1 MFCLTWSFTSSVH
14 SQVHK
19 QWHCRHQ
26 GACLH
31 QENRAGSFTVGCWT
45 ALEPVYTFKSHK
57 DLSQQVP
64 GLKCP
69 PMPSMRGSLETS
81 TRYIP
86 RQQCPKEF
94 RSEGGAFDPCIL
106 CLLALPCP
114 VVVYV
119 PSSQGSSPGFSSQT
133 CPWHF

>member
-1 MFCLTWSFTSSVH
+1 MALQAPRGLST
-14 SQVHK
+14 
-19 QWHCRHQ
+19 
-26 GACLH
+26 ACLH
-31 QENRAGSFTVGCWT
+31 QENRAGSFTVSCWT

-69 PMPSMRGSLETS
+69 LMPSMRGLLETS
-81 TRYIP
+81 AHYIP

-106 CLLALPCP
+106 CLLALPCGENQKATKHNRSGRGRK
-114 VVVYV
+114 VGLWQEFDQVTV
-119 PSSQGSSPGFSSQT
+119 GQT
-133 CPWHF
+133 STVSLS